1 MRRSPTL
8 SIYKPNSN
16 SASFERFLEGDELR
30 VGYGMETKFPG
41 RVNSVKENTLSG
53 IGSPGLVGLAQVT
66 TRVSRVKAF
75 SLSGSCRVSRV
86 KVAGLAKLTD
96 LGQLGWVRLG

>member
-1 MRRSPTL
+1 
-8 SIYKPNSN
+8 
-16 SASFERFLEGDELR
+16 LEGDELR

-96 LGQLGWVRLG
+96 LGQLGWVRPLPLNPDRVNFSVFEILYKFKPF